1 MNSPLYLHLPDA
13 DHLTHEEVV
22 ATRALKPSGFL
33 TMCYAQ
39 WDHDKGLAEQ
49 VRYLVRELAHSNLYV
64 RFHIDGGP
72 IRQHPQQWAALCA
85 ERMQQYYGELENEGV
100 ELHAILSNE
109 TDLPQEGGGTGN
121 IPGLAEW
128 HKRALEQYA
137 SERPQDT
144 IHLPAPSGWTGDESW
159 HPGAARRFW
168 EECYMRGFVR
178 DTWWVDVHGYN
189 GDFENLIN
197 IAKDFFPNHMMS
209 VTEFNNIND
218 FSWPIALITSGK
230 IQSAIYFILNWAGG
244 GELRPPAPPQLDD
257 ERDRMSLMRWP
268 DRYEQFKATI
278 PGAPE
283 PEEDNNSAP
292 DDPVP
297 QQQSYTKEDVI
308 RIAKEVAKNEKIP
321 DVLLVALGIAESGL
335 RWNAERWAYRNA
347 QGNHVNL
354 TTRAQEALAESD
366 AAVAKGDMDGMVRAH
381 RKLAGVIIEINNHN
395 SNDISFGAWQQTVRW
410 ANQGTHEQTLENI
423 LHIRGLYFNPFFAA
437 RIAGAAIATYYKTH
451 NKDILEALCR
461 YNKPSIPA
469 SQNPSKAHYEEAI
482 RAAKKLLEEPETPG
496 TIEPQNGIIVLQD
509 RGQVA
514 GRFSKQPKGV
524 VLHGSRS
531 GTSNSSNQEFDGT
544 RNWAKNNPSGLGWNV
559 TVGENRISIH
569 LTPDEWGWH
578 ARAASDDYLSVEFA
592 QATAKVPIT
601 DGQIHT
607 FVWWLKEHVFKR
619 WPDMP
624 WHFPTHA
631 EVERWGETGATDGKT
646 DVFPFGDSRN
656 DDLRNKVYALLK
668 ETPKPTPTP
677 EPGKPDHEQTIKN
690 LEAKLEDK
698 RIVLHHLTVT
708 VSDTLENVGNLK
720 KCADVRREIKNVV
733 NELRR
738 HQEPSSR
745 GHPDD

>member
-381 RKLAGVIIEINNHN
+381 RKLAGVIIEINNRKLFVGPTREPTSKRWRTSSTFADSTSTHF
-395 SNDISFGAWQQTVRW
+395 SRPGSRARPSPPTTRHTTRISS
-410 ANQGTHEQTLENI
+410 
-423 LHIRGLYFNPFFAA
+423 
-437 RIAGAAIATYYKTH
+437 
-451 NKDILEALCR
+451 
-461 YNKPSIPA
+461 KPSVDTT
-469 SQNPSKAHYEEAI
+469 SQVSPHPRTHLKHTM
-482 RAAKKLLEEPETPG
+482 KKPFE
-496 TIEPQNGIIVLQD
+496 Q
-509 RGQVA
+509 R
-514 GRFSKQPKGV
+514 K
-524 VLHGSRS
+524 
-531 GTSNSSNQEFDGT
+531 NSSKNQ
-544 RNWAKNNPSGLGWNV
+544 K
-559 TVGENRISIH
+559 
-569 LTPDEWGWH
+569 
-578 ARAASDDYLSVEFA
+578 
-592 QATAKVPIT
+592 
-601 DGQIHT
+601 
-607 FVWWLKEHVFKR
+607 
-619 WPDMP
+619 
-624 WHFPTHA
+624 
-631 EVERWGETGATDGKT
+631 
-646 DVFPFGDSRN
+646 
-656 DDLRNKVYALLK
+656 
-668 ETPKPTPTP
+668 
-677 EPGKPDHEQTIKN
+677 
-690 LEAKLEDK
+690 
-698 RIVLHHLTVT
+698 
-708 VSDTLENVGNLK
+708 
-720 KCADVRREIKNVV
+720 
-733 NELRR
+733 
-738 HQEPSSR
+738 HQEQSNR
-745 GHPDD
+745 KMG